1 MIQITE
7 SAAGQILKMLKK
19 RDVGE
24 MALRLAVKAGGC
36 SGFEYVFGWER
47 SPRSAD
53 LVVEGPNG
61 AKLVIDPKSLRLVD
75 GTVLDYDTNL
85 LSKGF
90 IVKNPNATNTC
101 GCGASFNVG
110 S

>member
-1 MIQITE
+1 MTENAAAQIV
-7 SAAGQILKMLKK
+7 KMLKK
-19 RDVGE
+19 RGAGE
-24 MALRLAVKAGGC
+24 TALRLAVKAGGC

-53 LVVEGPNG
+53 IVVDGPGG
-61 AKLVIDPKSLRLVD
+61 ARLVIDPKSLRLVE

-90 IVKNPNATNTC
+90 IVKNPNATSTC

>member
-19 RDVGE
+19 RGGGE
-24 MALRLAVKAGGC
+24 TALRLAVKAGGC

-47 SPRSAD
+47 SPRGAD
-53 LVVEGPNG
+53 VVIEGPWG
-61 AKLVIDPKSLRLVD
+61 AKVVIDPKSLRLVD

-90 IVKNPNATNTC
+90 IVKNPNATGTC
-101 GCGASFNVG
+101 GCGASFSVE